1 MPCMSCVFYEEIF
14 FYLASL
20 RRKQEYM
27 GNIKRFYFFSLS
39 LSSVM
44 SGLLTVLFHSLVFFL
59 AILPVTCRAFPPL
72 ASHSTA
78 TTKMTTTAT

>member
-1 MPCMSCVFYEEIF
+1 MPCTSCVFYEEIF

-20 RRKQEYM
+20 RRKPKYM

-44 SGLLTVLFHSLVFFL
+44 SGLLTLLFRSLVFSL
-59 AILPVTCRAFPPL
+59 VILPVTCRAFPSSPL
-72 ASHSTA
+72 TRQQQQ
-78 TTKMTTTAT
+78 K